1 MRRRRTEASVGR
13 RRRAEAT
20 GPSGQQLPAS
30 PGRRACGVGCCP
42 VPLFNTGGHFS
53 FRVVW
58 GHVWTI
64 REAKDYIG
72 AKKIER
78 DGNDRRAQGVPGVP
92 GERGWRGT
100 SWIRAKSGEARLGQL
115 EAMLVLEPSGSI
127 LAWIWTLYC
136 LCGSDLSG
144 FVFPSAKRRVFLFD
158 RVIAGVKGEDVWRAQ
173 HNCGHLILPPPPF

>member
-1 MRRRRTEASVGR
+1 M
-13 RRRAEAT
+13 
-20 GPSGQQLPAS
+20 
-30 PGRRACGVGCCP
+30 GCCP

-92 GERGWRGT
+92 GERG
-100 SWIRAKSGEARLGQL
+100 
-115 EAMLVLEPSGSI
+115 
-127 LAWIWTLYC
+127 
-136 LCGSDLSG
+136 
-144 FVFPSAKRRVFLFD
+144 
-158 RVIAGVKGEDVWRAQ
+158 
-173 HNCGHLILPPPPF
+173 